1 MCGWERE
8 RGADGFAA
16 GITEN
21 RAMVLHSILVD
32 GFGSFTCYIP
42 VLTPDVL

>member
-1 MCGWERE
+1 MWL
-8 RGADGFAA
+8 FVYWFV